1 MYNNVPRNP
10 PVCSFALF
18 LIISLT
24 PFINKPESS
33 RDYFHDILSKN
44 PFDYPILSNWVFD
57 NFILAEELFAK
68 ALRGLETCVLV
79 NNNL

>member
-44 PFDYPILSNWVFD
+44 PFDYPILSN
-57 NFILAEELFAK
+57 
-68 ALRGLETCVLV
+68 
-79 NNNL
+79 